1 MDPEYFGDSYD
12 FVTRT
17 LLSVKPHNRDFLE
30 VPMFT
35 KESGKKMLDLHIA
48 FLGVKRPLW
57 DECLVPE
64 YRRHRANWLERIR
77 TIVRKGPYH
86 LFLNPNTGIRAGD
99 NEGKKPR
106 DYIGM
111 NDLKVLLKDSG
122 DMLLLCYDQSFA
134 YAKEDELKKA
144 RAKKLRE
151 LGSSGGIHSCYFWS
165 HTCILAASCNEEVLS
180 EWKEGVLALGVP
192 DCRLQD
198 S

>member
-1 MDPEYFGDSYD
+1 MDPKHAGDSYD
-12 FVTRT
+12 FVKRT
-17 LLSVKPHNRDFLE
+17 LLSVRPRNRAFLA

-35 KESGKKMLDLHIA
+35 KESPKIELDQYIE
-48 FLGVKRPLW
+48 FLGVEKPSS
-57 DECLVPE
+57 EVCLVPK
-64 YRRHRANWLERIR
+64 YRRDRPSWLEQIR
-77 TIVRKGPYH
+77 TVVKKGQYH
-86 LFLNPNTGIRAGD
+86 LFIDPNTGIRAGD
-99 NEGKKPR
+99 NKGKKPR
-106 DYIGM
+106 DYISM
-111 NDLKVLLKDSG
+111 NDLKVLLEDSG

>member
-1 MDPEYFGDSYD
+1 MDPDYFGDSYD
-12 FVTRT
+12 FVART

-35 KESGKKMLDLHIA
+35 EDSEEAKRKEHIA

-134 YAKEDELKKA
+134 YDTKENLRER
-144 RAKKLRE
+144 RAEKLRE
-151 LGSSGGIHSCYFWS
+151 LENAGGIYSCYFWS
-165 HTCILAASCNEEVLS
+165 HTCFLAASCNEKTLS
-180 EWKEGVLALGVP
+180 KWKNGILELGVP
-192 DCRLQD
+192 PWRLQD
-198 S
+198 C